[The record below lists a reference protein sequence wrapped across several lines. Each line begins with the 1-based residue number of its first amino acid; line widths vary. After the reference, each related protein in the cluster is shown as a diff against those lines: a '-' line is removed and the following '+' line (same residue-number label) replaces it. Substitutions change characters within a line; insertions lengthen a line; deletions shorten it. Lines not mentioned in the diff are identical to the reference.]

1 MLDGGAPSAYNYAGL
16 NLANDSLDFV
26 QRGKVSIVRRQ
37 YAEAV
42 KICRLGLLGQPSLL
56 EGRLVLG
63 MALTALGRWDEVLAE
78 MRVALE
84 TDPNAALAWLLKGEA
99 LVGKG
104 DYLQAEQTLKRAKEL
119 DPSNN
124 KADQLLAEIATARAA
139 GFEGLPAEPTDT
151 KVYPARQTGNTDPEL
166 GNVVQPMPMDRGQ
179 LVVVPDSEDLSVP
192 PYPEEDDATEVDPDP
207 SNRLK
212 LKQKNADDKPASVL
226 VDFNEREDTVEDSQ
240 VGTETFHKPG
250 VSRNDESSYEAPA
263 PEDYAE
269 QARPP
274 VTSHTGPTVTG
285 KKSAGGF
292 DGEEPSED
300 STMTPAEILRARK
313 PTVRRPLE
321 EFSLADEPPSES
333 SEPSII
339 LETKDLDFERSRDGF
354 PKGFAPTFDSED
366 GEDEQTRQRRQ
377 RQVDENAGTTP
388 EAPDPVLQRQ
398 RPVRPFEPLPRGGP
412 LPSFPRDPSEAPTEM
427 RGENGARSVYGDG
440 EGRESPYGAGPANA
454 FGGANGEDLPGV
466 VRVPVQRKKP
476 RTTLFVRGEPLPW
489 VGFGSERSRR
499 GIALLLTALVAVVA
513 VGVATG
519 LLVREW
525 RMRAR
530 VAKRHELA
538 KQKLA
543 SGNYP
548 GFQAAE
554 LLYRQILAERD
565 DAEARA
571 DRALVLAQ
579 MSFEFGDSPEPAQR
593 AIASLGE
600 DAAIPCS
607 DKRPGCQQV
616 AEARV
621 YLAMARG
628 ELDRASR
635 LAQALRRKFPDA
647 TASYLVGRAELLLER
662 PDTAT
667 DALRTAAEGDAHDPL
682 VLHGLGLAE
691 AAAHRDDRALEAY
704 RRALSD
710 NANHI
715 ATIIDRALLQVE
727 RGSDRDAARGALE
740 GVVGKLF
747 LDASPGQLAR
757 ASLGLAEL
765 ELQKGDIGAAR
776 RDLAQAAAKRRDGD
790 ALLSEELA
798 QAFADAYMLD
808 EAEREAKRAIAAA
821 GRLTPRLVLA
831 EVALRRAQPLK
842 ALAIIEDAGTA
853 RPEALVMRALASLM
867 LGRKESARLDA
878 EAALRVQPE
887 MTAAKVA
894 QARVDLA
901 DGHPEK
907 AQKTLTALE
916 RTAQKRAD
924 VATALGDV
932 FLAERVPDRARWWFV
947 EALRRD
953 PLDVDAR
960 LALARLDHDIGNFD
974 AARQDLKILLE
985 TNAGY
990 APARREAAL
999 LALDAGDPIA
1009 ARDELDAL
1017 LANDDNVDL
1026 ETLMNAA
1033 RAHILLGDGQGAEER
1048 LDRAQKLPQAQS
1060 AAEELLD
1067 LRARALLVQHRP
1079 LDAAAL
1085 LRKAVPNA
1093 LRGETPALLMDAYL
1107 DVEQYDKAAD
1117 VVRQA
1122 PVRAR
1127 IGVDL
1132 LVARARLA
1140 IERGRDTVAE
1150 GFAAEAIARM
1160 RAPRSPRPLK
1170 AEAYAILGRSQYEQG
1185 SFRAALRSL
1194 KTATDLDPRMARA
1207 WYNLGLVQFDLQ
1219 RVNDA
1224 RSSMD
1229 NAVKADA
1236 QYADAW
1242 YYLGRSRAAL
1252 NDPTARDAWTRYLE
1266 IAPKGPYAV
1275 EVREALRTQGAPPK
1289 TATPTSSRLRIRR
1302 RGR

>member
-1 MLDGGAPSAYNYAGL
+1 LGT
-16 NLANDSLDFV
+16 DSLDFV

-124 KADQLLAEIATARAA
+124 KADQLLAEIATAVAA

-151 KVYPARQTGNTDPEL
+151 KVYPARQTGNTDPDL
-166 GNVVQPMPMDRGQ
+166 GNVVQPMPMDRGH
-179 LVVVPDSEDLSVP
+179 LVQVPEDSDDVRVE
-192 PYPEEDDATEVDPDP
+192 YEDDATEVDPDP
-207 SNRLK
+207 SDQVNIGVGSKRK
-212 LKQKNADDKPASVL
+212 KKQADRPASVL
-226 VDFNEREDTVEDSQ
+226 VDFGESEDTVEDSQ

-250 VSRNDESSYEAPA
+250 VRRVDDSSYEGPA
-263 PEDYAE
+263 TDDYSE
-269 QARPP
+269 RARPRAP
-274 VTSHTGPTVTG
+274 VHAGPRAAAKAT
-285 KKSAGGF
+285 AGGF
-292 DGEEPSED
+292 DTDEPSED

-313 PTVRRPLE
+313 PTVRRAIDDLPL
-321 EFSLADEPPSES
+321 DGMEPPNEP
-333 SEPSII
+333 SEPSIV
-339 LETKDLDFERSRDGF
+339 LDTRDLMIEPSREGF
-354 PKGFAPTFDSED
+354 PRGFAPTFDSED

-377 RQVDENAGTTP
+377 RQVDEHAGTAPETP
-388 EAPDPVLQRQ
+388 EPVLHRQ
-398 RPVRPFEPLPRGGP
+398 RPSRQLDPLPRGSQQQ
-412 LPSFPRDPSEAPTEM
+412 PSFPKNSSEAPTEM
-427 RGENGARSVYGDG
+427 RGENGVYGDG
-440 EGRESPYGAGPANA
+440 DGHEGPYG
-454 FGGANGEDLPGV
+454 GGEEDLPGV
-466 VRVPVQRKKP
+466 VRVPVKRKKP
-476 RTTLFVRGEPLPW
+476 RTTLFVRTDSVPW
-489 VGFGSERSRR
+489 LGDRSRR

-538 KQKLA
+538 TMKLA

-565 DAEARA
+565 DPEARA
-571 DRALVLAQ
+571 QRARVLAE
-579 MSFEFGDSPEPAQR
+579 MSFEFGDSTEAAQR
-593 AIASLGE
+593 AMASLGD
-600 DAAIPCS
+600 DAAGPCA
-607 DKRPGCQQV
+607 DKRPGCQEA

-621 YLAMARG
+621 YLAMAKG

-662 PDTAT
+662 PDTAA
-667 DALRTAAEGDAHDPL
+667 DALRTAAEGDAHNPL

-691 AAAHRDDRALEAY
+691 AAARRDDRALEAY
-704 RRALSD
+704 RHALQD

-715 ATIIDRALLQVE
+715 ATIIDRALLQVD
-727 RGSDRDAARGALE
+727 RGSDREAARGALE
-740 GVVGKLF
+740 GVVGKLVG
-747 LDASPGQLAR
+747 DSSPGQLAR
-757 ASLGLAEL
+757 AFLGLAEL
-765 ELQKGDIGAAR
+765 ELQKGDVTAAR

-808 EAEREAKRAIAAA
+808 EAEREAKRAISAA

-831 EVALRRAQPLK
+831 EVALRRAQPQK
-842 ALAIIEDAGTA
+842 ALAVIEEAGTS

-878 EAALRVQPE
+878 EAALRVQPQGE
-887 MTAAKVA
+887 VASAAHVALAKV
-894 QARVDLA
+894 DIA
-901 DGHPEK
+901 DGHPDK
-907 AQKTLTALE
+907 AQHTLAALE
-916 RTAQKRAD
+916 RMSQKSAD
-924 VATALGDV
+924 VAAAMAAV
-932 FLAERVPDRARWWFV
+932 FLAEKVPDRARYWLQQ
-947 EALRRD
+947 ALVRD

-960 LALARLDHDIGNFD
+960 LQLAKLDHETGQFA
-974 AARQDLKILLE
+974 AAREDLKTLLA
-985 TNAGY
+985 TSATY
-990 APARREAAL
+990 APARRE
-999 LALDAGDPIA
+999 LALVELDDGDAVA
-1009 ARDELDAL
+1009 ARDELDSLISA
-1017 LANDDNVDL
+1017 DDNVDL
-1026 ETLMNAA
+1026 EVLTNAA
-1033 RAHILLGDGQGAEER
+1033 RAHLLLGDGPGAEER
-1048 LDRAQKLPQAQS
+1048 LDRAQKLPSAPQ

-1067 LRARALLVQHRP
+1067 LRAHALIVEHKP
-1079 LDAAAL
+1079 ADAAAM
-1085 LRKAVPNA
+1085 LRKAVPTA
-1093 LRGETPALLMDAYL
+1093 MRGETLALLMDAYL
-1107 DVEQYDKAAD
+1107 DLEQPDRATE
-1117 VVRQA
+1117 VVRMA
-1122 PVRAR
+1122 PPRAR

-1132 LVARARLA
+1132 LVARSRLA
-1140 IERGRDTVAE
+1140 IERGRDSVAE

-1160 RAPRSPRPLK
+1160 RGPRSPRSLK

-1185 SFRAALRSL
+1185 SFKLALRSL
-1194 KTATDLDPRMARA
+1194 KTATTLDSRLARA
-1207 WYNLGLVQFDLQ
+1207 WHYLGLVDYDLK
-1219 RVNDA
+1219 RMPDA
-1224 RSSMD
+1224 RTALEA
-1229 NAVKADA
+1229 AVKADPLF
-1236 QYADAW
+1236 ADAW
-1242 YYLGRSRAAL
+1242 YYLGRSRQAL
-1252 NDPTARDAWTRYLE
+1252 ADPTAKDAFLKYLE
-1266 IAPKGPYAV
+1266 IASKGPYAA
-1275 EVREALRTQGAPPK
+1275 EVRDALRGDGTTTPAPK
-1289 TATPTSSRLRIRR
+1289 MSTPTSSRPRIRR